1 MTVLVETSKINTY
14 NVVAQADARASKI
27 NTYNVV
33 AQVDARASKINTY
46 LVLAP
51 TIAPPASS
59 QHFLGSGMF

>member
-1 MTVLVETSKINTY
+1 MTVSVETSKINTY
-14 NVVAQADARASKI
+14 NVVVQVDARASKI

-33 AQVDARASKINTY
+33 VQINTY